1 MSGAA
6 RSLPST
12 SAASSSLSASA
23 PASVPSDPSGF
34 LRSPAFGE
42 ATFAL
47 SSPSDGSD
55 RALYEAQAWQRATGQ
70 AAGVAQT
77 AFTLYMFVGN
87 QLALFN
93 LIFLFTFGAQP
104 VANLLA
110 TGRTF
115 APMSVPGANLLLS
128 KLVYVA
134 LNVVG
139 LLVVLWKVRA
149 MGLLPLTSADWVSL
163 LPARVSTHWGA
174 APEL

>member
-1 MSGAA
+1 M
-6 RSLPST
+6 
-12 SAASSSLSASA
+12 
-23 PASVPSDPSGF
+23 PSDPSGF